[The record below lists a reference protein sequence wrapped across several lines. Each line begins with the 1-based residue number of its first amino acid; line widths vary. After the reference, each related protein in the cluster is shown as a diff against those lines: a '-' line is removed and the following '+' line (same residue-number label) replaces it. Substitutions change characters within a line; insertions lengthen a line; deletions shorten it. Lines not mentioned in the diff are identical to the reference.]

1 MQIFIYVFRLKIL
14 LHPLQSITL
23 NINLVCAFSSP
34 FRIKSCPK
42 FEQRMV
48 HKSTIYKLSIHIKD
62 LHEVARSFYKQQFFI
77 QAAIARPVL
86 YYWLIITNKKASQYI
101 QLFFLSFRYENLLEG
116 GQVLTFLYNIIYII
130 VVQIHYQKTSCDGK
144 VSWID
149 FIYDMHIFVIQIVNK
164 VFNAL

>member
-1 MQIFIYVFRLKIL
+1 M
-14 LHPLQSITL
+14 
-23 NINLVCAFSSP
+23 
-34 FRIKSCPK
+34 
-42 FEQRMV
+42 
-48 HKSTIYKLSIHIKD
+48 
-62 LHEVARSFYKQQFFI
+62 HEVAESFYQQQFFI

-144 VSWID
+144 VS
-149 FIYDMHIFVIQIVNK
+149 
-164 VFNAL
+164 

>member
-34 FRIKSCPK
+34 FKIKSCPK

-62 LHEVARSFYKQQFFI
+62 LHEVARSFCKQQFFI
-77 QAAIARPVL
+77 QAAIGRPVL
-86 YYWLIITNKKASQYI
+86 YYWLIITNKTGTSIYSIILSIFQVWKTLRRWTGSDIFIQYY
-101 QLFFLSFRYENLLEG
+101 LSNRGANKLSKKR
-116 GQVLTFLYNIIYII
+116 V
-130 VVQIHYQKTSCDGK
+130 GK
-144 VSWID
+144 VAWID

>member
-86 YYWLIITNKKASQYI
+86 YYWLIITSKKGTSIYSIILSIFQVWKTLRRWTGSDIFIQYYLSNRGANK
-101 QLFFLSFRYENLLEG
+101 LSKKR
-116 GQVLTFLYNIIYII
+116 V
-130 VVQIHYQKTSCDGK
+130 GK
-144 VSWID
+144 VAWID